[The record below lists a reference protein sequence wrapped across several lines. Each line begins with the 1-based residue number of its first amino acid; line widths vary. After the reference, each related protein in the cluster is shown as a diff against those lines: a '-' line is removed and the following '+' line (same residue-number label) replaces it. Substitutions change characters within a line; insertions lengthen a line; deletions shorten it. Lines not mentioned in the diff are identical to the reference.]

1 MKKCNV
7 VKMFLTFSALLA
19 VLFAGCKG
27 ISLDSGDG
35 GTEYSTEY
43 GSLSIAKDINRS
55 MDVSEIDKVK
65 VTVSGGGIS
74 TPLTAESAASN
85 GKADVTV
92 ERIPVGKNRVVAM
105 QAYKGTDIIDGAV
118 MYAVTDIKSGA
129 NTVAVNWTTSK
140 VGKVYNSLLAEG
152 VNISSLTDAEKADIE
167 AAIPTD
173 THSALIDSESIA
185 KDFKVGSLKSAEK
198 YVLAYGTVSVSATS
212 ISGYTVQ
219 VNDIASKVKTVSSD
233 SEDFDLTACPGNRKV
248 RVLNASGTVVAEED
262 ISIQSGASTD
272 VHITDTSNFAGKT
285 IVFVKS
291 ASAPHIWAWEE
302 GGVKLSEAAGGKW
315 NKTSAATKMVLA
327 TAEYMENPS
336 GWYMIDYTAYATGK
350 RIKFILDWN
359 GSGITG
365 KAGTFWYDGTSA
377 VSENPSP
384 TSSVIKITVGSPEVP
399 KEPFKVYVSSDSAP
413 KLWAWSETSANV
425 TTAPK
430 YPGVEM
436 QPATGLKNNKDW

>member
-7 VKMFLTFSALLA
+7 VKMFLTFLVVLA

-65 VTVSGGGIS
+65 VTVSGVGIS

-129 NTVAVNWTTSK
+129 NTVVVNWTSSK

-152 VNISSLTDAEKADIE
+152 VDISSLTDEQKSGIE

-185 KDFKVGSLKSAEK
+185 KDFKGGSLKTPAE
-198 YVLAYGTVSVSATS
+198 YVLAYGTVSVSAKS
-212 ISGYTVQ
+212 ISGYRVQ
-219 VNDIASKVKTVSSD
+219 VTDIASKVKTVSSD

-248 RVLNASGTVVAEED
+248 RVLDASGNVVAEED

-285 IVFVKS
+285 IIFVKAS
-291 ASAPHIWAWEE
+291 SAPQIWAWEDKGVE
-302 GGVKLSEAAGGKW
+302 LSKKAGGVWGNPSV
-315 NKTSAATKMVLA
+315 ATTLVPA
-327 TAEYMENPS
+327 TTEYMAEPS
-336 GWYMIDYTAYATGK
+336 GWYMNDYTKDATGK
-350 RIKFILDWN
+350 LIKF
-359 GSGITG
+359 
-365 KAGTFWYDGTSA
+365 
-377 VSENPSP
+377 
-384 TSSVIKITVGSPEVP
+384 
-399 KEPFKVYVSSDSAP
+399 
-413 KLWAWSETSANV
+413 
-425 TTAPK
+425 
-430 YPGVEM
+430 
-436 QPATGLKNNKDW
+436 